1 MDTDALPAKPTS
13 RLYFADHLRAA
24 LVILVVVHHISL
36 MYSAAGAFYY
46 IEPPPPAVF
55 PNGVLRL
62 LLSIFVLFNQAFFM
76 GALFLIAGY
85 FTPGSFERKGPGPY
99 LKDRL
104 IRLGLPT
111 LAFIFILSPIAMIG
125 LYVMPSSLTGITG
138 PFTYRPGIGPLW
150 FVEILIYFSIG
161 YVAWRLIARR
171 LSAKVP
177 SPSAAVDLA
186 FPRFWIIAAFVIALA
201 LASYLMRMVVPI
213 GTTVPYVD
221 FPTLSYLPQYLSF
234 FVLGIVAYRRGWF
247 GLVPDSAGKWGFIAA
262 GVATVVLLPIA
273 LIGGGVGFEGRGNW
287 HSLLYALWDSTV
299 AVGMFL
305 GLITLFRRKY
315 NLKTR
320 LGTFLSQQS
329 FAVYVVHSP
338 VIVLLAI
345 ALRDVHPNFFLK
357 FLLVALIGV
366 PLCFAV
372 AYLIRR
378 IPGVARA
385 V

>member
-1 MDTDALPAKPTS
+1 METATLPDKPTS
-13 RLYFADHLRAA
+13 RLYFLDHLRAA
-24 LVILVVVHHISL
+24 LVIFVVVHHISL

-55 PNGVLRL
+55 PNGLLRL
-62 LLSIFVLFNQAFFM
+62 LLFIFVEFNQAFFM

-85 FTPGSFERKGPGPY
+85 FSPASFDRKGPGPY
-99 LKDRL
+99 ARDRL
-104 IRLGLPT
+104 IRLGVPT
-111 LAFIFILSPIAMIG
+111 LVFALVLSPIAMIG

-138 PFTYRPGIGPLW
+138 PFTWRPGIGPLW
-150 FVEILIYFSIG
+150 FAEMLIYFSLG
-161 YVAWRLIARR
+161 YLAWRLISKGR
-171 LSAKVP
+171 
-177 SPSAAVDLA
+177 SPGAAVDSP
-186 FPRFWIIAAFVIALA
+186 FPGLWTIGAFVLALA

-234 FVLGIVAYRRGWF
+234 FVLGVVAYRRGWL
-247 GLVPDSAGKWGFIAA
+247 GSVPDSAGKWSFIAA

-273 LIGGGVGFEGRGNW
+273 TIGGGVGFEGRGNW
-287 HSLLYALWDSTV
+287 HSLVYALWDSTV
-299 AVGMFL
+299 AVGMVL
-305 GLITLFRRKY
+305 GLITLFRRRY
-315 NLKTR
+315 SLQTR

-338 VIVLLAI
+338 IIVLLAI

-357 FLLVALIGV
+357 FLFVALIGV

-372 AYLIRR
+372 AYLFRR
-378 IPGVARA
+378 LPGVSRII
-385 V
+385 